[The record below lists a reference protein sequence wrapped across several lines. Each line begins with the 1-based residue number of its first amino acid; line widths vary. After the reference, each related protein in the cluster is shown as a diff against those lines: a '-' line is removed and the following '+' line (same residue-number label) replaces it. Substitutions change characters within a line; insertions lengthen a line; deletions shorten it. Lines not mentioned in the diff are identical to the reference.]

1 MTIEPKNKRGL
12 AKLAARH
19 GLPLEVAAEQL
30 LDGAIE
36 IVMAKPADS
45 SNIVAELQFTRDAIR
60 RGKELVAEQR
70 KIYARLREEYIN
82 LRAMNLAHDTVKEAA
97 DPALKG

>member
-45 SNIVAELQFTRDAIR
+45 SNIVAELQFTSPHFSYRDALSR
-60 RGKELVAEQR
+60 ASALRG
-70 KIYARLREEYIN
+70 
-82 LRAMNLAHDTVKEAA
+82 AH
-97 DPALKG
+97 LSLQ

>member
-1 MTIEPKNKRGL
+1 MTIEPKNKEGL
-12 AKLAARH
+12 AKLAERH
-19 GLPLEVAAEQL
+19 GLTLEQAAEQL

-36 IVMAKPADS
+36 IVMARPADG
-45 SNIVAELQFTRDAIR
+45 SNIAAELEFTRDAIR

-82 LRAMNLAHDTVKEAA
+82 LRAMNLAHETVREAGN
-97 DPALKG
+97 PALKG